1 MQAAPLHRN
10 RRSQLLRCAVVEFDA
25 EGCCAA
31 PVRILGRS
39 CLQTAFATACHVAT
53 GNHGK
58 QLRDCLPLQ
67 VATDLLMALT
77 LASAGPDRHKPA
89 GITKF
94 VFFFLLTLSNDDRL

>member
-1 MQAAPLHRN
+1 MNGVQAAPLHRN

-31 PVRILGRS
+31 PVQ
-39 CLQTAFATACHVAT
+39 LQAAFATACHVAAS
-53 GNHGK
+53 NHGR

-77 LASAGPDRHKPA
+77 LASAGPDR
-89 GITKF
+89 
-94 VFFFLLTLSNDDRL
+94 D